1 MNTSH
6 ILVCDDEEH
15 IRESIKLILERRG
28 YALSFATNAQ
38 EALQQV
44 KSSQPDLILLD
55 IGMPQQQG
63 LDILSEIKSL
73 SPKTEIIIVSGYR
86 SNGEIAKK
94 IEQFDADYLNKPF
107 KREQLLAKIE
117 AALNKRAK
125 NNL

>member
-1 MNTSH
+1 MNTPH

-15 IRESIKLILERRG
+15 IRESIRLILERKN
-28 YALSFATNAQ
+28 YILSLAATAQ

-44 KSSQPDLILLD
+44 KSNQPDLILLD
-55 IGMPQQQG
+55 IGMPQEKG
-63 LDILSEIKSL
+63 LDILSQIKSL

-94 IEQFDADYLNKPF
+94 IEQFGASYLNKPF
-107 KREQLLAKIE
+107 KRDELLAKIE
-117 AALNKRAK
+117 TVLSKRAK